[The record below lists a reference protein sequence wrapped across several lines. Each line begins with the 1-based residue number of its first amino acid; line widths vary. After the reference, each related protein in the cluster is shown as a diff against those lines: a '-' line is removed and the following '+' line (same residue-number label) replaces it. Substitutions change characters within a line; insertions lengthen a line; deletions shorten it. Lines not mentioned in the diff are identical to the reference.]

1 MRKKLLFGL
10 LFAAMTAGAVKM
22 KPGINIIK
30 QADGTTI
37 TVRAY
42 GDEDLSYFL
51 ASDGTLL
58 YQEGTNFY
66 IAGVKADGTLYS
78 TGVLAHEP
86 SMRTIKEISAIKA
99 QNAKAFYN
107 SMETQTKANKVRR
120 EPMTPDNSLLPS
132 LGKHKIPVILVE
144 FSDVEFSV
152 ENPKATFDKYL
163 NGKELF
169 NKETDPEMGQNYAS
183 VAKYFKDMSFGK
195 FEPEFEVYGPVNLG
209 KPLATYGAGYS
220 SQENMGLLLT
230 DACTAVDD
238 EVDFTQYDSNDDGN
252 IDLIY
257 IIYAGFSQSIA
268 GNSTDCIH
276 PKSGYLSLAKSF
288 DGMDVKRYGVNNELN
303 GTPADQANGP
313 IINGIGLF
321 CHEFSHCMGLP
332 DLYPKS
338 GSIAEA
344 CINQNMDYWS
354 LMDAGEYT
362 ANGYRPTAYT
372 AWERERLGWMEIGTL
387 TGPSNV
393 ELKSLDEGGAAFR
406 IYNDKDETGHEYY
419 IVENVQNNGWNKNLF
434 GNGLMVT
441 HVDYLSSQFSLGGC
455 KVNNTGGHPRMH
467 VMAADGMFVPEYFL
481 GSTIEDS
488 YITFLKEH
496 NADLVAKYG
505 GQVFSIEDYKAE
517 AAGDLFPG
525 TSNATSLTDDS
536 QPMKAWTYNGETMG
550 KPITDITNDTEKG
563 IVSFKFMGGG
573 EPVDGINEVTV
584 NKTTDSRVYSISGT
598 YMGNDINS
606 LPKGIYIRNG
616 KKVINN

>member
-107 SMETQTKANKVRR
+107 SMETQAKANKVRR

-169 NKETDPEMGQNYAS
+169 NKETGPEMGQNYAG

-455 KVNNTGGHPRMH
+455 KVNNTEGHPRMH

>member
-107 SMETQTKANKVRR
+107 SMETQAKANKVRR

-220 SQENMGLLLT
+220 SEENMGLLLT

-606 LPKGIYIRNG
+606 LPKGIYILNG

>member
-107 SMETQTKANKVRR
+107 SMETQAKANKVRR

-195 FEPEFEVYGPVNLG
+195 FEPEFEVFGPVNLG

-455 KVNNTGGHPRMH
+455 KVNNTEGHPRMH

-505 GQVFSIEDYKAE
+505 GQVFSIDDYKAE

-606 LPKGIYIRNG
+606 LPRVYTSATARR
-616 KKVINN
+616 

>member
-107 SMETQTKANKVRR
+107 SMETQAKANKVRR

-220 SQENMGLLLT
+220 SEENMGLLLT

-238 EVDFTQYDSNDDGN
+238 VVDFTQYDSNDDGN